1 MAEVQE
7 YNPFLAPV
15 SATIEAGQPDQSLGD
30 KEYVVL
36 PRRILCREKVV
47 LPEIC
52 VFYGDTQGLEPRQ
65 RTLRS
70 LKPFASF
77 FLFVMTSLALPL
89 SGFVFGASIS
99 WWSRGMIALAL
110 SCLISIVGLLIWR
123 KGCNKVDATWYVCLS
138 YRQRAAMEYKLAR
151 AVVYCAGIGLL
162 FATQWV
168 EWPFQML
175 FVAITICM
183 LAGLKLKCEE
193 HLKLAG
199 KRGDVFLLHGHKKK
213 FFEAVRRQE
222 NQF

>member
-77 FLFVMTSLALPL
+77 FLFVMTFLALPL

-123 KGCNKVDATWYVCLS
+123 KGCNKVDATWYVSVLS
-138 YRQRAAMEYKLAR
+138 ATG
-151 AVVYCAGIGLL
+151 CDGIQTGHSGGLL
-162 FATQWV
+162 RGYWPAHCYSVGGMAIPNAFRCHHDQYAGRAETQ
-168 EWPFQML
+168 M
-175 FVAITICM
+175 
-183 LAGLKLKCEE
+183 
-193 HLKLAG
+193 
-199 KRGDVFLLHGHKKK
+199 
-213 FFEAVRRQE
+213 RRTP
-222 NQF
+222 